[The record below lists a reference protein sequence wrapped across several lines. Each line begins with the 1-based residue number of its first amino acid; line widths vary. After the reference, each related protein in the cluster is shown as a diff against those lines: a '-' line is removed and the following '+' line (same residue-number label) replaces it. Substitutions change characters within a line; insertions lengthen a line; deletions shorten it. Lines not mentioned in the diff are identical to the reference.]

1 VPGDPYVYPGTD
13 VLRNRLGLR
22 DPAALAAAESRLTA
36 LADAELAA
44 HPIAGHY
51 DLEHLGAVH
60 RYLFADLY
68 EWAGQPRTV
77 AIAKG
82 DMFCLPRHI
91 ESYAADIFGRLAG
104 ERHLTALPREQFVG
118 RLASYLG
125 DVNAL
130 HPFREGNGRT
140 QRAFFSQLAEN
151 AGYRLDWT
159 PVDRERNISASISAM
174 RGDEQPLRALLDEIT
189 EPLAG

>member
-1 VPGDPYVYPGTD
+1 LP
-13 VLRNRLGLR
+13 
-22 DPAALAAAESRLTA
+22 
-36 LADAELAA
+36 AELAA
-44 HPIAGHY
+44 HPISGHCN
-51 DLEHLGAVH
+51 LEHLGAVH
-60 RYLFADLY
+60 RHLFADLY

-82 DMFCLPRHI
+82 DMFCSAQHI
-91 ESYAADIFGRLAG
+91 ESYAADIFGRLAR
-104 ERHLTALPREQFVG
+104 ERHLTALPREQFVE

-140 QRAFFSQLAEN
+140 QRAFFSQLAQN

-189 EPLAG
+189 ESLPG